1 MPQNTALNLIHKQIS
16 NYHTL
21 NRHSK
26 VPLEH
31 CRSLW
36 HFHAC
41 SANLKAQIHCAS
53 LLPLPPFQQLTS
65 QRQKGILFSSLLFII
80 ISQPSFIKSSTK
92 SPPPP
97 LSKVR
102 YFPLWLKILFVSSR
116 KVYSRP
122 MSKSR
127 LPENHVSLKKLF
139 VPCTH
144 FVHSRQP
151 DLETESLKNKS
162 CFYIITTQLWICQG
176 PVQSYNF
183 CSLKEKQNI
192 CFKQML
198 IFVLTPVK
206 KYCVY

>member
-36 HFHAC
+36 HFYAC

-65 QRQKGILFSSLLFII
+65 KRQKGILFSSILFII

-97 LSKVR
+97 
-102 YFPLWLKILFVSSR
+102 SSQES
-116 KVYSRP
+116 VPPSCFQH
-122 MSKSR
+122 R
-127 LPENHVSLKKLF
+127 LPPLDWHMGYISNILGNIQDCLPMVINLHAAIHRVKFAANSPFL
-139 VPCTH
+139 
-144 FVHSRQP
+144 RQ
-151 DLETESLKNKS
+151 
-162 CFYIITTQLWICQG
+162 
-176 PVQSYNF
+176 
-183 CSLKEKQNI
+183 
-192 CFKQML
+192 
-198 IFVLTPVK
+198 
-206 KYCVY
+206 